1 MAINEKMQNFVFK
14 AMLLD
19 STLGVLADSGL
30 DVRGNAVEESK
41 VKDEESIT
49 LDDFPMNLRMNAI
62 KMARVYTAF
71 FCFENSVRDLVS
83 TRLLE
88 NKGANWWED
97 CTTKGI
103 KSRVESRIKKDEKNK
118 WHSPRADKNINYCD
132 FGDLCDM
139 IINNWPEFEDLFPTQ
154 DWIRTRLADL
164 EPSRNAL
171 AHNNVLMDH
180 DIKRIDMFLRDWI
193 LQVG

>member
-1 MAINEKMQNFVFK
+1 MVSNDKLQNFVFK

-30 DVRGNAVEESK
+30 DVRGEETNEAK
-41 VKDEESIT
+41 VKDEDSVT
-49 LDDFPMNLRMNAI
+49 LDDFPMDLRMNAI

-71 FCFENSVRDLVS
+71 FCFENSVRELVS

-88 NKGANWWED
+88 NKGSDWWD
-97 CTTKGI
+97 NCITK
-103 KSRVESRIKKDEKNK
+103 KVKERVDGRIKKDEKNK
-118 WHSPRADKNINYCD
+118 WHSPRADKKINYCD
-132 FGDLCDM
+132 FGDLCD
-139 IINNWPEFEDLFPTQ
+139 IITNNWSEFEDLFPTQ
-154 DWIRTRLADL
+154 DWIKTRLADL

-171 AHNNVLMDH
+171 AHNNILMEH